1 MLKRLLFL
9 LIGFSFCAS
18 IFAIGENDSIAKS
31 IEEPVAEIIED
42 PKEEVSKEMFYGPTV
57 GLGIGMFKFYGDIL
71 DANYGN
77 PLVSNIGY
85 DLHVKQQLNSF
96 LTVKFYVLFGTLSA
110 NERSINRN
118 LNFKSNITV
127 GGFALMYN
135 FDQFLKED
143 RIISPYISIGI
154 ESLEFHSKTDLYDE
168 NGNYYN
174 YWADGSIRNIA
185 ESDPNAS
192 SAIIIQR
199 DYFYDTDLRE
209 LDYDG
214 YGKYSERT
222 FAVPFGVG
230 ATMHMSENIDFSI
243 GTAFHFTFSDVI
255 DNVDSKSTGERLGSQ
270 TQNGGNDNFLM
281 TSFSLS
287 YNFLKHEK
295 VEEIEEFEELMD
307 YSAYDTED
315 EDGDGV
321 IDFIDECSWTPEGV
335 EVDEKGCPLD
345 DDGDLVANYKDD
357 ELESRES
364 AEVTQTGVEM
374 TDEMIYE
381 SYQRYLDSTG
391 AFAEVETRVIAAE
404 KGKNSRRYKV
414 QIGEFTEAIDAEL
427 VDKFL
432 SLPDVE
438 IKTFGDSLTL
448 VGVGD
453 YDNLPAAVQRKV
465 QLTEEGFD
473 AAIVVQEEKDGTFK
487 SVGDEANNM
496 YVDNS
501 ESTIHSQ
508 GLLFRVQLGAYSKR
522 LPKSYLE
529 NVKNVMEIKAD
540 DGLWKYLYVASFKTV
555 EDAAKTK
562 INLAIDYGIE
572 DAFIVAYK
580 DGKRITLEKAGVI
593 SSQKEN
599 ITPTKAIKYDKA
611 EVKFKI
617 QIGSYKNQ
625 LPTEV
630 LSKFMTMDD
639 VQQTELE
646 GGLSRYTAGG
656 DFSSYEEAEVFKNK
670 LTSEGL
676 EGAFVIATYK
686 DELIPVSTA
695 KEIIAK

>member
-1 MLKRLLFL
+1 MLKRLTFL
-9 LIGFSFCAS
+9 IVTLLCCTS
-18 IFAIGENDSIAKS
+18 IFAVGGNDSIVDT
-31 IEEPVAEIIED
+31 EEETV
-42 PKEEVSKEMFYGPTV
+42 KEMFYGPTV

-85 DLHVKQQLNSF
+85 DLHVKQQLNRF
-96 LTVKFYVLFGTLSA
+96 LTAKFYVLFGTLSA
-110 NERSINRN
+110 NERSVSRN
-118 LNFKSNITV
+118 LNFQSKITV

-143 RIISPYISIGI
+143 RIISPYVSLGI
-154 ESLEFHSKTDLYDE
+154 ESVEFHSKTDLYDA
-168 NGNYYN
+168 NGEEYN
-174 YWADGSIRNIA
+174 YWSDGSIRNIA

-192 SAIIIQR
+192 NAIIIQR
-199 DYFYDTDLRE
+199 DYLYETDLRE
-209 LDYDG
+209 LNYDG
-214 YGKYSERT
+214 YGKYAERT
-222 FAVPFGVG
+222 FAIPFGVG
-230 ATMHMSENIDFSI
+230 AKMHMTKNVDFTI
-243 GTAFHFTFSDVI
+243 GTSMHFTFSDVI
-255 DNVDSKSTGERLGSQ
+255 DNIDSKSTGERLGTQ

-295 VEEIEEFEELMD
+295 HEEIEEFEELPD

-321 IDFIDECSWTPEGV
+321 IDFVDECPWTPEGV

-345 DDGDLVANYKDD
+345 KDGDFVANYKDD
-357 ELESRES
+357 ELETRDG
-364 AEVTQTGVEM
+364 APVTQSGVEM
-374 TDEMIYE
+374 TDDMIYE
-381 SYQRYLDSTG
+381 AYQRYLDSTG
-391 AFAEVETRVIAAE
+391 AFAEVETRIIAAE
-404 KGKNSRRYKV
+404 KSKNTKRYKV
-414 QIGEFTEAIDAEL
+414 QVGEFTEAIDAEL

-438 IKTFGDSLTL
+438 IKTFGDSLTV

-453 YDNLPAAVQRKV
+453 YDNLPAAIQRKV

-473 AAIVVQEEKDGTFK
+473 AAIVVEEEKNGMFK

-496 YVDNS
+496 SVDAPS
-501 ESTIHSQ
+501 STIDSQ
-508 GLLFRVQLGAYSKR
+508 GLIFRVQLGAFSKR

-540 DGLWKYLYVASFKTV
+540 DGLWKYLYTGSFRTV
-555 EDAAKTK
+555 EEAAKTK
-562 INLAIDYGIE
+562 ISLAVDYGVE
-572 DAFIVAYK
+572 DAFIVSYK
-580 DGKRITLEKAGVI
+580 DGKRISLSEAGVI

-599 ITPTKAIKYDKA
+599 IKSTNAKKYDKS
-611 EVKFKI
+611 EVKFKV

-630 LSKFMTMDD
+630 LSKFMSMED
-639 VQQTELE
+639 VEQTELD

-656 DFSSYEEAEVFKNK
+656 EFSTYEEAEAFKNK
-670 LTSEGL
+670 VASEGL
-676 EGAFVIATYK
+676 AGAFIIATHK
-686 DELIPVSTA
+686 GELISVNKA
-695 KEIIAK
+695 KEILEEE